1 MDNMRFVLDTDV
13 VVAALRSPQGA
24 SAELLRLARREDII
38 LLANV
43 ALALEYEAT
52 CSRAEHGVAAGLS
65 TAEVQVFL
73 DAVIAIVEPVP
84 SHFLWRPMLRDPSD
98 EMVLEAAVNGGA
110 SAIVTFNRR
119 DFGWVPSQQFGI
131 EVMVPRDALKRIRQ

>member
-73 DAVIAIVEPVP
+73 DAVIAMVEPVP

-98 EMVLEAAVNGGA
+98 EMVLEAAVNDGA

-131 EVMVPRDALKRIRQ
+131 EVMAPRDALKRIR

>member
-73 DAVIAIVEPVP
+73 DAVIAMVEPVP

>member
-1 MDNMRFVLDTDV
+1 MGNMRFVLDTDV
-13 VVAALRSPQGA
+13 AVAALRSPQGA

-52 CSRAEHGVAAGLS
+52 CSRAEHGIAAGLT

-73 DAVIAIVEPVP
+73 DAVIAMVEPVP

-119 DFGWVPSQQFGI
+119 DFSSVPSQQFGI
-131 EVMVPRDALKRIRQ
+131 EVMAPRDALKRIRR